1 MLDAPLKFIPTDIFL
16 IAPRHAPSLEDRFAH
31 LLLIL
36 SIYRPPSLCP
46 LEFTKNLDIYLRQKH
61 QYDIN
66 LIVGDINGDILSDT
80 SISNDYLNMMSE
92 NNYNSMIN
100 GYTRIQGESKSIFFK
115 TQESDENFN
124 PILLNY
130 TITDHHPILFQY
142 SLPET
147 KKKNQPENVKN
158 YKTYINYT
166 TLAQKLEKENWYSV
180 YVQSEKNSASESFSQ
195 ILSKYIDQS
204 TCKVKIKRWE
214 IARKKWITKGL
225 LRSINHKKILN
236 NLIKSAKTNYYK
248 TKIEQHNGDNTQL
261 WKCVKDATNRIVTIK
276 NYKEINEI
284 VLKNGEMTTC
294 TKEIANEFVDYFTDV
309 GAQLAKNI
317 PKKEMSEIKRRG
329 CLKSM
334 VLLPTDENEIEYVIS
349 QLKVKKSP
357 GYDQIRTETV
367 KRTTSKIFVY
377 KDHLILKLSTSVIA
391 RNCVEELKL

>member
-1 MLDAPLKFIPTDIFL
+1 MDNYIRNYVVPYRDTY
-16 IAPRHAPSLEDRFAH
+16 IAHTLED
-31 LLLIL
+31 
-36 SIYRPPSLCP
+36 
-46 LEFTKNLDIYLRQKH
+46 
-61 QYDIN
+61 
-66 LIVGDINGDILSDT
+66 GDINVDILSDT

-100 GYTRIQGESKSIFFK
+100 GYTRIQGESKSCIDHIFLK

-147 KKKNQPENVKN
+147 NKKNQPENVKN

-180 YVQSEKNSASESFSQ
+180 YVQSEANSASELFSQ

-225 LRSINHKKILN
+225 LRSINHKSKLYKDVPENPNNNHILTTYKNYRNTLN

-261 WKCVKDATNRIVTIK
+261 WKCVKDATNRNT

-317 PKKEMSEIKRRG
+317 PKKEVSVIKRRG
-329 CLKSM
+329 CLKSI

-357 GYDQIRTETV
+357 DRVTGEVFLNFLRDDFPRLTQQQMWLQLDGAPAHFSANVREYISGEFPER
-367 KRTTSKIFVY
+367 
-377 KDHLILKLSTSVIA
+377 
-391 RNCVEELKL
+391 

>member
-1 MLDAPLKFIPTDIFL
+1 MPGYDLLYNEGHINKNDGLVIYIKNDLDYNSKIITLGNLKAIDLEI
-16 IAPRHAPSLEDRFAH
+16 RHSNKIIS
-31 LLLIL
+31 IL
-36 SIYRPPSLCP
+36 SIYRPSSLCP

-66 LIVGDINGDILSDT
+66 LIVGDINVDILSDT
-80 SISNDYLNMMSE
+80 SISNDYLNMM
-92 NNYNSMIN
+92 N
-100 GYTRIQGESKSIFFK
+100 
-115 TQESDENFN
+115 ENFN

-180 YVQSEKNSASESFSQ
+180 YVQSEANSASELFCQ

-225 LRSINHKKILN
+225 LRSINHKSKLYKGVLENPNNNHILTTYKNYRNTLN

-248 TKIEQHNGDNTQL
+248 IKIEQHNGDNTQL
-261 WKCVKDATNRIVTIK
+261 WNCVKDATNRNT
-276 NYKEINEI
+276 NYKEIN
-284 VLKNGEMTTC
+284 
-294 TKEIANEFVDYFTDV
+294 
-309 GAQLAKNI
+309 
-317 PKKEMSEIKRRG
+317 
-329 CLKSM
+329 
-334 VLLPTDENEIEYVIS
+334 
-349 QLKVKKSP
+349 
-357 GYDQIRTETV
+357 
-367 KRTTSKIFVY
+367 
-377 KDHLILKLSTSVIA
+377 
-391 RNCVEELKL
+391 